1 MGILGPLEYVGN
13 EGTFPGCQGC
23 VLRTQVEKAG
33 EEQLLQLPG
42 LWPARATVPFSD
54 VDKTGK
60 GGSAVGETHPS
71 VQGTWV

>member
-42 LWPARATVPFSD
+42 LWPALMLAAILLLAFI
-54 VDKTGK
+54 
-60 GGSAVGETHPS
+60 
-71 VQGTWV
+71 